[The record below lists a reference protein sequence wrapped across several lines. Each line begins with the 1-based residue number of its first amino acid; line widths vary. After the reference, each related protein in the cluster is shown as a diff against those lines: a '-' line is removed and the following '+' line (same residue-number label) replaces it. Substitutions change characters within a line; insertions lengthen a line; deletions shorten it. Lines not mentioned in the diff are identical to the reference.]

1 MSSILLSI
9 LLHFKQ
15 YGYHYHCLFPANCY
29 YSPAP
34 HIECA
39 DSIAIFQ
46 DIILP
51 CISDQ
56 FADVPARQYYVD
68 TLDCDITLQID
79 EYFCLQE
86 GLRPQNYELP
96 GRSWLGSCRYRIT
109 AEARI
114 FAVSPH
120 LRRQRWNV
128 PKTVVEDS
136 DAVAVTP

>member
-1 MSSILLSI
+1 MSSILNSP

-56 FADVPARQYYVD
+56 FAD
-68 TLDCDITLQID
+68 ITLQID

-86 GLRPQNYELP
+86 GLRPQNYEYH

-109 AEARI
+109 AEAIVATPSERDRI
-114 FAVSPH
+114 LAVSPH